1 MWLFC
6 PALFQISPS
15 CYFTF
20 HDVASKS
27 SYMLLGCCR
36 DGYWRCRWVLMGFS
50 KGHWPSLYLTVEQK
64 ILVFLCAFFVTTICL
79 LYLHITRPD
88 IPGHHSSCNHSETLH
103 CTFCLSM
110 CWTSTGISGSAKYVI
125 AEKCLDIG
133 VIHWSQCRSGG
144 YYSSES
150 FGDKGHH
157 TSIPKPGLL
166 VLLTEQLAFK
176 LWYAPE
182 CTSLLSLW

>member
-1 MWLFC
+1 MLSRWL
-6 PALFQISPS
+6 LKMQVGINGIQQRSLTQSIS
-15 CYFTF
+15 
-20 HDVASKS
+20 H
-27 SYMLLGCCR
+27 CR
-36 DGYWRCRWVLMGFS
+36 AKNTG
-50 KGHWPSLYLTVEQK
+50 
-64 ILVFLCAFFVTTICL
+64 FLCAFFVTTICL

-125 AEKCLDIG
+125 AEKCLDIS